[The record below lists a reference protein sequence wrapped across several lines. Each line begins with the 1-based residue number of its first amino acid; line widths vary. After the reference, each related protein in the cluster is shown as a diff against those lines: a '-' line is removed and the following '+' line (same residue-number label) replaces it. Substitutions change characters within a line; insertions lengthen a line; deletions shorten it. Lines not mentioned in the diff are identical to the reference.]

1 MKITY
6 DPKKNQRNI
15 EERNLPFDL
24 AIDFH
29 WDTAVIEADLRKP
42 YPEARYVA
50 AGFIGKTER
59 LHILVFTPTVD
70 GIRVISL
77 RKANKREVKHYENRT
92 L

>member
-6 DPKKNQRNI
+6 DQNKNQRNI

-29 WDTAVIEADLRKP
+29 WDTALIEPDLRKH
-42 YPEARYVA
+42 YPEPRYVA
-50 AGFIGKTER
+50 AGFIGTTER
-59 LHILVFTPTVD
+59 LHILVFTPIID